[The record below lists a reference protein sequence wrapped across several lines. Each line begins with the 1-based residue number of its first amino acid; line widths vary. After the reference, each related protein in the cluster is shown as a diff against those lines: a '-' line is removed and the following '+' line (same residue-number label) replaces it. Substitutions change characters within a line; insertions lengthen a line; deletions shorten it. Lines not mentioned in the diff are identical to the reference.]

1 MLILK
6 YDAAVSLKINPLIKE
21 VLRNLTALCGKLL
34 LERIHI
40 CGTCYMNCKS
50 TAVDDRHIVVCKV
63 SKRNNCSNLLVTDG
77 YRYLL
82 TQNNHIKAVR
92 ILIRLT
98 LDRNHIT
105 DRVSFIGRLYLKD
118 VHRLK
123 VIVIFLEDI
132 SVCLEI
138 SVGKRTL

>member
-1 MLILK
+1 MKTSRDSILIIKLLFCPVLILK

-63 SKRNNCSNLLVTDG
+63 SKRNNCSNLLVTDDTATCSRRTTTSKLSG
-77 YRYLL
+77 Y
-82 TQNNHIKAVR
+82 
-92 ILIRLT
+92 
-98 LDRNHIT
+98 
-105 DRVSFIGRLYLKD
+105 
-118 VHRLK
+118 
-123 VIVIFLEDI
+123 
-132 SVCLEI
+132 
-138 SVGKRTL
+138 